1 MHLVASSAKHVHI
14 NIAHTKVASIKQ
26 VFFFNETVPPKKNR
40 AKIWK
45 KAACTIKTYFEVDF
59 THVLRM
65 RSVTFLGISVFVSLF
80 AYNRYEDLNEYK
92 IDKMIEKIKLEL
104 ICIIEHISF
113 FILE

>member
-1 MHLVASSAKHVHI
+1 M
-14 NIAHTKVASIKQ
+14 Q
-26 VFFFNETVPPKKNR
+26 
-40 AKIWK
+40 
-45 KAACTIKTYFEVDF
+45 TYVEVDF

-65 RSVTFLGISVFVSLF
+65 RSVTFLGISVFISLF
-80 AYNRYEDLNEYK
+80 AYNKLEDLNEFK

>member
-14 NIAHTKVASIKQ
+14 NIAPTKVASIKQ
-26 VFFFNETVPPKKNR
+26 VFFFNETLPPPKKKR

-80 AYNRYEDLNEYK
+80 AYNRFEDLNEYK
-92 IDKMIEKIKLEL
+92 IDKMIEKIKL
-104 ICIIEHISF
+104 
-113 FILE
+113 